1 VGHDGRVN
9 RRTLALPVLAL
20 ALVVGAC
27 SSDDEE
33 AVDAS
38 GSTIR
43 SGTTVAGGGA
53 PAVSELSLE
62 ACVDQ
67 LVIEL
72 NATDTDSADAMED
85 LQGRLAP
92 YEVACGAYPGEEIQA
107 GLEGRRDELSEG
119 AQALVF
125 PEGESAAGDA
135 AGMPCVEPV
144 EDLGVDIGDAVLP
157 TGPPPTEL
165 VVTDIVQGSGAEV
178 AAGATVEVDYVGY
191 SCSTGA
197 IFDSSYQRGE
207 PIEFGLDQV
216 IPGWS
221 DGLVGMQEGGRRLL
235 VIPSEQG
242 YGAAG
247 SPPSIAPNET
257 LVFVVEVHEVV
268 G

>member
-1 VGHDGRVN
+1 MI
-9 RRTLALPVLAL
+9 
-20 ALVVGAC
+20 ALVLVAGAC
-27 SSDDEE
+27 SSDDE

-53 PAVSELSLE
+53 PAASELTLE
-62 ACVDQ
+62 ECVDQ

-72 NATDTDSADAMED
+72 NATDTDSPDAMED

-125 PEGESAAGDA
+125 SEGQAVSDDA
-135 AGMPCVEPV
+135 AGRPCVEPV
-144 EDLGVDIGDAVLP
+144 EDLGVDVGGAVLP
-157 TGPPPTEL
+157 IGPPPTEL
-165 VVTDIVQGSGAEV
+165 VVTDIVQGGGAEV

-191 SCSTGA
+191 SCSTGE

-235 VIPSEQG
+235 VIPSDQG
-242 YGAAG
+242 YGPTG
-247 SPPSIAPNET
+247 SPPSIAPNEA
-257 LVFVVEVHEVV
+257 LVFVVEVHEVL